1 MHNSFLTISPP
12 RQEDDVLQ
20 FLSQEEKECLQ
31 FFEQT
36 IDSLEESLEE
46 NDQRP
51 GQARSGGPL
60 QEVDGTRTS
69 SPTPAFLLSS
79 YQASPP
85 NPKDQDIIDLVRPE
99 PDFSPTS
106 PGSTTAG
113 LSTF

>member
-1 MHNSFLTISPP
+1 M
-12 RQEDDVLQ
+12 LQ

-51 GQARSGGPL
+51 GQARSAGPL

-85 NPKDQDIIDLVRPE
+85 NLKDQDIIDLVRPE
-99 PDFSPTS
+99 PDLPTREPIFSPTS
-106 PGSTTAG
+106 PGSAQ
-113 LSTF
+113 LVLHVVLWSV